1 LLIKGGKYL
10 EVLAQ
15 ADVLLLDKTGTLTL
29 GRPKVSKIVAING
42 FDQEELLL
50 LAASAERYSEH
61 PIAEAVRTE
70 ARLQQLDLLV
80 PNDFIAYPGKGIRAA
95 VGKVRVTVGS
105 QKFVASE
112 QKPLDVDP
120 LPGEKTKI
128 YVGVDDDLVGMIAIT
143 DTLRTDV
150 PDALDE
156 LKELGLKRIELLT
169 GDNEQVAEELA
180 LELGIN
186 FRADLLPEDKIQV
199 VKQYQEQGLT
209 VVMVGDGVNDA
220 PALVQADVG
229 IAMGAAGS
237 DIALEA
243 SDAALMREDWRL
255 IPELFRISQRTMRIV
270 KMNLGL
276 TGVYNLVGITLAA
289 VGILPPILA
298 AAAQSIP
305 DLGILANSSRLLK
318 Q

>member
-1 LLIKGGKYL
+1 M
-10 EVLAQ
+10 
-15 ADVLLLDKTGTLTL
+15 
-29 GRPKVSKIVAING
+29 
-42 FDQEELLL
+42 L

-70 ARLQQLDLLV
+70 ARLQQLDLLE
-80 PNDFIAYPGKGIRAA
+80 PNDFMAYPGKGIRAA
-95 VGKVRVTVGS
+95 VRSERVTVGS
-105 QKFVASE
+105 QKFVAGK
-112 QKPLDVDP
+112 QNPLDIDP
-120 LPGEKTKI
+120 LPGVKTKI
-128 YVGVDDDLVGMIAIT
+128 YVGVDDDLVGAIAIT

-150 PDALDE
+150 PDALKE

-169 GDNEQVAEELA
+169 GDNEQVAEKLA

-298 AAAQSIP
+298 AAAQSLP